1 VPKIP
6 ASESAEPGKSEPITI
21 GVVSARG
28 PFARGTIAL
37 RTARAPIRNGS
48 AGQVVVV
55 GACVSPLVEERTQL
69 AIPGGALAAQV
80 AAGTLAA
87 GEAAMV
93 EIGGAVPARP
103 GSYMAHLD
111 VRCDGVT
118 LSTLVR
124 ANVAASAVWGIGCM
138 MLGLLLLGVLM
149 LMTGEGDAQERTREA
164 LRTRGEIHAAWQRNP
179 PPQSRRAE
187 VAEIDYDL
195 DEAVRTLARPRG
207 FSVVDRRLADSG
219 ELLTAGREAA
229 AKLRDAMAK
238 EPPGTAEVAEL
249 AREWNDFQN
258 DLRSLA
264 VPDVGA
270 AGAAGLVGHA
280 AVLLNRAWTQLVG
293 LRVQAAATELG
304 AQFGRV
310 RLVQAAGETPKAQEM
325 AIATR
330 GWLRRYAHDLEDQR
344 TLLMRLKLI
353 SDGVALADLRVRRL
367 ASSDALPPERRTA
380 LLARLDT
387 ADAALATGMALQ
399 DLVTANRIVSET
411 ETEAMREQSA
421 ALVAQVERASEA
433 AGKELS
439 VDTVGAEFAK
449 IGLINNPTVAQ
460 KAAIEAHA
468 MEIWRGLLG
477 VVHDDAARGRMQAAL
492 DAGGAAAARQDLEG
506 LSQWLHAMQHEW
518 TDYQPR
524 HIAAAA
530 ALVVAP
536 VCRDW
541 RDRSLQQLAATQS
554 EVELQSGG
562 PEVTEWERQ
571 LDHARR
577 ALLAVV
583 PEASDCLDK
592 IEEGAGEVIAVSQA
606 AFVRVLEDVPIPL
619 QTRLDAAENS
629 GVADAVAVVR
639 RLMMAPRDLKFSP
652 RTTEVDRVVGQPIL
666 FALANLDPNWGTSV
680 AVTIDWGDDATLATN
695 AERLRQGEPLEHRY
709 TDVATR
715 HPVATARDGAA
726 VVGHGETEVFVRPS
740 PATAAEQLADT
751 FLTAQFGL
759 ALLIASVIYYWRF
772 HTGSLVFGA
781 STFHYVQAFSLGFA
795 AYAAVADLPKILAD
809 HLPFK

>member
-1 VPKIP
+1 
-6 ASESAEPGKSEPITI
+6 
-21 GVVSARG
+21 
-28 PFARGTIAL
+28 L

-138 MLGLLLLGVLM
+138 MLGLLLLGVLK

-330 GWLRRYAHDLEDQR
+330 GGAPLCPAPPPR
-344 TLLMRLKLI
+344 T
-353 SDGVALADLRVRRL
+353 GAPAGHHEPPCP
-367 ASSDALPPERRTA
+367 ASTA
-380 LLARLDT
+380 
-387 ADAALATGMALQ
+387 
-399 DLVTANRIVSET
+399 
-411 ETEAMREQSA
+411 
-421 ALVAQVERASEA
+421 
-433 AGKELS
+433 
-439 VDTVGAEFAK
+439 
-449 IGLINNPTVAQ
+449 
-460 KAAIEAHA
+460 
-468 MEIWRGLLG
+468 
-477 VVHDDAARGRMQAAL
+477 
-492 DAGGAAAARQDLEG
+492 
-506 LSQWLHAMQHEW
+506 
-518 TDYQPR
+518 
-524 HIAAAA
+524 
-530 ALVVAP
+530 
-536 VCRDW
+536 
-541 RDRSLQQLAATQS
+541 
-554 EVELQSGG
+554 
-562 PEVTEWERQ
+562 
-571 LDHARR
+571 
-577 ALLAVV
+577 
-583 PEASDCLDK
+583 
-592 IEEGAGEVIAVSQA
+592 
-606 AFVRVLEDVPIPL
+606 
-619 QTRLDAAENS
+619 
-629 GVADAVAVVR
+629 
-639 RLMMAPRDLKFSP
+639 APRDRYSAGRWGRSADVARSQGSLGWP
-652 RTTEVDRVVGQPIL
+652 ENIL
-666 FALANLDPNWGTSV
+666 GLL
-680 AVTIDWGDDATLATN
+680 
-695 AERLRQGEPLEHRY
+695 RLRSAATPL
-709 TDVATR
+709 
-715 HPVATARDGAA
+715 GAPWPSVPPIA
-726 VVGHGETEVFVRPS
+726 KPASLRP
-740 PATAAEQLADT
+740 
-751 FLTAQFGL
+751 FL
-759 ALLIASVIYYWRF
+759 ALPVRR
-772 HTGSLVFGA
+772 
-781 STFHYVQAFSLGFA
+781 QER
-795 AYAAVADLPKILAD
+795 
-809 HLPFK
+809 